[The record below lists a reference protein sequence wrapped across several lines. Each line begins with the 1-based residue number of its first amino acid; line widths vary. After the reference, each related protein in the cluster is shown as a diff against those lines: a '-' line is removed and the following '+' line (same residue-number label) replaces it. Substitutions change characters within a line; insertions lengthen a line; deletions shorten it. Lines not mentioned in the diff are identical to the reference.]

1 MWKVLAFIALIFAS
15 RTAEACQC
23 KIFPEQAA
31 SGSKISFVF
40 QVVSTE
46 LYPGRRDDP
55 TDDGAVAR
63 IRIVQVLRG
72 KPIATH
78 ISYSVSWCCGLAMTA
93 GSYYVA
99 FLQNNPRSFTAD
111 FDNILA
117 LNPLYQP
124 SQKVPSGISEMLR
137 SGRPPADFI
146 SESQSLLSRIP
157 APPCPPRQVKNGR

>member
-1 MWKVLAFIALIFAS
+1 MWKVLAFIALISAS
-15 RTAEACQC
+15 RAAEACQC
-23 KIFPEQAA
+23 KFFPEQTA
-31 SGSKISFVF
+31 STSKISFVF

-55 TDDGAVAR
+55 TDDSAVAR

-99 FLQNNPRSFTAD
+99 FLQNNSRSFTAD
-111 FDNILA
+111 FDNVLA

-124 SQKVPSGISEMLR
+124 NQKGPSGVSEMLR
-137 SGRPPADFI
+137 SGRLSTDFI
-146 SESQSLLSRIP
+146 SESQALLSRIP
-157 APPCPPRQVKNGR
+157 APPCPPKQGKNGR